1 MKAKS
6 KNTMKESVV
15 VKDVEVQEE
24 AEVELEGVV
33 VEDVEDVA
41 KEEVLEVKL
50 KNLKQMEKLSLETK
64 ITMKAEIIKETEEME
79 DHIVEEMLIKK
90 EIVKVVT
97 NIQKE
102 EVQGDIKMI
111 KEVQET
117 LLMRDHQVD
126 TRETIDKMKEVL

>member
-102 EVQGDIKMI
+102 EVQGDIKMN

-117 LLMRDHQVD
+117 LIMTDHQVD

>member
-97 NIQKE
+97 NIQ
-102 EVQGDIKMI
+102 EV
-111 KEVQET
+111 EV
-117 LLMRDHQVD
+117 
-126 TRETIDKMKEVL
+126 